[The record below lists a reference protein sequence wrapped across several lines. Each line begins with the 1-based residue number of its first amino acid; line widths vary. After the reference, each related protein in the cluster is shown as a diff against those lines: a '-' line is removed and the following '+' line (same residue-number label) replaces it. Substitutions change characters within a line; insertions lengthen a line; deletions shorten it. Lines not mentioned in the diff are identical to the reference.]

1 MSRLARTA
9 RPGGGVT
16 ENKVATHSAE
26 NPRDLLALL
35 RKAGPRDTIALNGQF
50 GEVTLSGIRPEEPI
64 TLRAAKPG
72 AAHFE
77 KLILGDCTNIAIA
90 GLTMWPLRPVP
101 PSDRKQ
107 YLIHAYPDC
116 AGIEVS
122 DTLFRGRADSDDH
135 AKWTLRDW
143 TDAKIGAALLRGP
156 RSVIRNNAAIGVN
169 FGYGVSGR
177 NSEIFGNLVFGFSGD
192 AFRATED
199 NCVVIGNRAT
209 DAMQVDK
216 NHSDAFQA
224 FKTSGLLNGLVVKDN
239 VLVEWTARPD
249 NPLRAKMQ
257 GISFHGGP
265 YANIIV
271 RDNKV
276 ATTSPNGIHLNQVE
290 NFEVTGNRVRNA
302 DGQRGRIPR
311 IWIDHCWGNMVLAD
325 NEAENFTLQRGLGG
339 PRNREPDYSLRF

>member
-1 MSRLARTA
+1 M
-9 RPGGGVT
+9 
-16 ENKVATHSAE
+16 ATHSAE
-26 NPRDLLALL
+26 NARDLQAAL
-35 RKAGPRDTIALNGQF
+35 RKAAPGDTVELNGSF
-50 GEVTLSGIRPEEPI
+50 GEVTLSGIRPEARV
-64 TLRAAKPG
+64 TLRAARPG
-72 AAHFE
+72 AAHLE
-77 KLILGDCTNIAIA
+77 KLVLGDCANLAFA
-90 GLTMWPLRPVP
+90 GLTMWPLSPVP
-101 PSDRKQ
+101 PNDRKL

-135 AKWTLRDW
+135 PKWALADW
-143 TDAKIGAALLRGP
+143 NAAKIGAALLRGP

-169 FGYGVSGR
+169 FGFGVSGKS
-177 NSEIFGNLVFGFSGD
+177 SEIFGNLIFGFSGD

-209 DAMQVDK
+209 DAMQIDK

-224 FKTSGLLNGLVVKDN
+224 FKIDRLLNGIIVKDN
-239 VLVEWTARPD
+239 VLVEWTVRPD

-271 RDNKV
+271 RDNRV

-290 NFEVTGNRVRNA
+290 NFEVTGNLVRNA
-302 DGQRGRIPR
+302 DGQRGKLPR

-339 PRNREPDYSLRF
+339 PKNREPDYSIRF

>member
-1 MSRLARTA
+1 M
-9 RPGGGVT
+9 VT
-16 ENKVATHSAE
+16 THSAE
-26 NPRDLLALL
+26 NARDLQSLL
-35 RKAGPRDTIALNGQF
+35 RKAGPRDTIELNGQF
-50 GEVTLSGIRPEEPI
+50 GEVRLAGIRPEATV

-77 KLILGDCTNIAIA
+77 KLILGDCANIAFA
-90 GLTMWPLRPVP
+90 GLTMWPLAPVP
-101 PSDRKQ
+101 RVDRKL

-122 DTLFRGRADSDDH
+122 DTLFRGRADSDNH
-135 AKWTLRDW
+135 AKWTLADW
-143 TDAKIGAALLRGP
+143 TEAKIGAALLRGP
-156 RSVIRNNAAIGVN
+156 NSVIRNNAAIGVN
-169 FGYGVSGR
+169 FGYGVSGK
-177 NSEIFGNLVFGFSGD
+177 NSEIFGNLIFGFSGD

-239 VLVEWTARPD
+239 VLVEWTVRPD

-265 YANIIV
+265 YANVIV

-276 ATTSPNGIHLNQVE
+276 ATTSPNGIHLNQVN

-311 IWIDHCWGNMVLAD
+311 IWIDHCSGNMLLAD
-325 NEAENFTLQRGLGG
+325 NEAENYTLQRGLGG
-339 PRNREPDYSLRF
+339 PRNREPDYSVRF